1 MIGRIGQALAQRAA
15 EAAEPATAA
24 PGTVHRSVRPRAP
37 ARRRSS
43 HALGLA
49 DAIAFGEALDR
60 LPDELLVFGIEG
72 GDFGLDA
79 PVTPSVRAA
88 IHETAE
94 AIRRRLG

>member
-1 MIGRIGQALAQRAA
+1 MERCLPGDRDRRGLLGRGTGNRS
-15 EAAEPATAA
+15 PKRPA
-24 PGTVHRSVRPRAP
+24 PGP
-37 ARRRSS
+37 AWRRSS

-49 DAIAFGEALDR
+49 DAIALGEALDR

-88 IHETAE
+88 IRETAE